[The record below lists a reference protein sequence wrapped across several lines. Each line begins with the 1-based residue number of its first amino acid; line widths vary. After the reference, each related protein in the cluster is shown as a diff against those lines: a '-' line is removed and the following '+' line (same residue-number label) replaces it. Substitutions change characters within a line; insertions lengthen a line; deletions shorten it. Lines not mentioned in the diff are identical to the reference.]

1 MIGTLLG
8 NRYEVVEK
16 IGEGGMA
23 FVYKA
28 KDTLLNRFVAVK
40 VLKPEYSQDKVFVDK
55 FKGEATSVASLN
67 DNNIV
72 NIFDV
77 GSQDSINYIVME
89 YVDGKTLKQIIN
101 DNHRLSSSDAVKIS
115 IQIAKALDCAHRNNI
130 IHRDIKPHNI
140 LMTNDGLVK
149 VTDFGIAKASNSV
162 TITNSNKVIG
172 SAHYFSPEQAKG
184 SYVDFRTDI
193 YSLGVVMYEM
203 VTGKVP
209 FDADSPVSIALK
221 HIQEQI
227 VEPKA
232 IVNEIPDSLN
242 KLILKA
248 LEKEPIKR
256 YQSAREMLVDL
267 QKINNNQDLDIEVN
281 NFDEDATRVLDASAI
296 NNAIG
301 KNQKKNPNQDL
312 PEDGYDE
319 EDYDEDDYGEEDEPP
334 KSSKKKK
341 KIISAA
347 VIILILIIGVV
358 AGVLAN
364 NKFGGASS
372 DAEVPKIV
380 GLNKDEA
387 KKQVESAKLN
397 YVEVGTEKSS
407 KPAGTVTRCY
417 PAEGTKVKV
426 NSDVRVYIS
435 SGETASTMPN
445 LTDMDLASAKDIIN
459 SNGLKLGNVSYQY
472 SDAVAKDNVIS
483 QTPSADSPI
492 DSNTVVDLVV
502 SKGSEYKST
511 KVPNLK
517 NTTLDQA
524 GNMLANANLKLGS
537 TFAENTTDKSMD
549 GKIFEQSVDPDSQ
562 VKEGTVISVKYY
574 KYKQPEPASSTTQ
587 PSGGSGNAAAGSP
600 PASPASK
607 DSSGGASEPGKDTK
621 PATPAAPSG
630 TPADKPAGTDTP
642 TPPKQQ

>member
-319 EDYDEDDYGEEDEPP
+319 EDYDEDDYDEEDEPP

-347 VIILILIIGVV
+347 VILLILIIGVV

-445 LTDMDLASAKDIIN
+445 LTDMDLASAKDIIS

-607 DSSGGASEPGKDTK
+607 DNSGGASEPGKDTK

-642 TPPKQQ
+642 TQPKQQ

>member
-23 FVYKA
+23 LVYNA
-28 KDTLLNRFVAVK
+28 KDNLLNRFVAVK
-40 VLKPEYSQDKVFVDK
+40 VLKAEYSQDKAFVDK

-77 GSQDSINYIVME
+77 GSQDKTNYIVME
-89 YVDGKTLKQIIN
+89 YVDGKTLKQIIK
-101 DNHRLSSSDAVKIS
+101 DNHRLSYSDAVKIS
-115 IQIAKALDCAHRNNI
+115 IQIARALDCAHRNNI

-140 LMTNDGLVK
+140 LVTNDGVVK
-149 VTDFGIAKASNSV
+149 VTDFGIAKASNSA

-193 YSLGVVMYEM
+193 YSLGIVLYEM

-209 FDADSPVSIALK
+209 FDADSPVSVALK

-227 VEPKA
+227 VPPKT

-242 KLILKA
+242 KLIVKA

-256 YQSAREMLVDL
+256 YQSAREMLLDL
-267 QKINNNQDLDIEVN
+267 QKINNNQDLFIEIN
-281 NFDEDATRVLDASAI
+281 NFDEDATRILDASAI

-301 KNQKKNPNQDL
+301 KKQKVNLNQNKL
-312 PEDGYDE
+312 PIDDYED
-319 EDYDEDDYGEEDEPP
+319 DEDDDDNEEDKP

-341 KIISAA
+341 IVISVAI
-347 VIILILIIGVV
+347 IILVLIVGIV

-364 NKFGGASS
+364 NKLIGGTSSS
-372 DAEVPKIV
+372 DIEVPKII
-380 GLNKDEA
+380 GLSKDDA
-387 KKQVESAKLN
+387 KKQVESSKLN
-397 YVEVGTEKSS
+397 YVEVGSEKSN

-417 PAEGTKVKV
+417 PSEGTKVKA

-445 LTDMDLASAKDIIN
+445 LKDMDLASAKDIIS
-459 SNGLKLGNVSYQY
+459 SNGLKFGNATYQY
-472 SDAVAKDNVIS
+472 SDTVPKDTVIS
-483 QTPSADSPI
+483 QTPDADSAI
-492 DSNTVVDLVV
+492 DSNTVVNLIV
-502 SKGSEYKST
+502 SKGPEYKTT
-511 KVPNLK
+511 KVPDLK
-517 NTTLDQA
+517 NATIDQA
-524 GNMLANANLKLGS
+524 TNMLANSNLKLGS
-537 TFAENTTDKSMD
+537 AFSEDTSDKTLD
-549 GKIFEQSVDPDSQ
+549 GKIFEQSVDADSD
-562 VKEGTVISVKYY
+562 VKEGTAISVKYY
-574 KYKQPEPASSTTQ
+574 KYKQPDAATQTNQPAGANNGTSATSNTGSSTTNGTTTTGTI
-587 PSGGSGNAAAGSP
+587 PAGSNTTGGTSTGTNTSGGTTN
-600 PASPASK
+600 
-607 DSSGGASEPGKDTK
+607 T
-621 PATPAAPSG
+621 
-630 TPADKPAGTDTP
+630 
-642 TPPKQQ
+642 QQKK

>member
-23 FVYKA
+23 LVYKA

-40 VLKPEYSQDKVFVDK
+40 ILKPEYTQDKAFVDK

-77 GSQDSINYIVME
+77 GSQNNINYIVME
-89 YVDGKTLKQIIN
+89 YVNGKTLKQIIK
-101 DNHRLSSSDAVKIS
+101 DNHRLSASDAVKIS
-115 IQIAKALDCAHRNNI
+115 IQIARALDCAHRNNI

-140 LMTNDGLVK
+140 LVTNDGVVK

-193 YSLGVVMYEM
+193 YSLGIVMYEM

-209 FDADSPVSIALK
+209 FDADSPVSVALK

-227 VEPKA
+227 IEPKA
-232 IVNEIPDSLN
+232 IVNEISDSLN

-248 LEKEPIKR
+248 LEKEPIRR
-256 YQSAREMLVDL
+256 YQSAREMLADL
-267 QKINNNQDLDIEVN
+267 QKINNNQDLNIEVN
-281 NFDEDATRVLDASAI
+281 NFDEDATRILDASAI

-301 KNQKKNPNQDL
+301 KKQRLNLNQDMS
-312 PEDGYDE
+312 
-319 EDYDEDDYGEEDEPP
+319 EDDYEDDNEDGDDEEKP

-341 KIISAA
+341 
-347 VIILILIIGVV
+347 ILITAAIVILVLIVGVV

-364 NKFGGASS
+364 NKFGGAPSS
-372 DAEVPKIV
+372 DVEVPKII

-387 KKQVESAKLN
+387 KKQVEGAKLN

-417 PAEGTKVKV
+417 PSEGTKVKV

-445 LTDMDLASAKDIIN
+445 LKDMDLASAKDIIN

-472 SDAVAKDNVIS
+472 SDTVAKDNVIS
-483 QTPSADSPI
+483 QTPDVDSPI

-502 SKGSEYKST
+502 SKGPEYKTT
-511 KVPNLK
+511 KVPDLK
-517 NTTLDQA
+517 NVTLDQA

-537 TFAENTTDKSMD
+537 TFSEDTSDKSLD
-549 GKIFEQSVDPDSQ
+549 GKIFEQSVDPNSD
-562 VKEGTVISVKYY
+562 VKEGTAISVKYY

-587 PSGGSGNAAAGSP
+587 PSGGNSGTTAGS
-600 PASPASK
+600 STGGSTNGGTNTTGTNTGNGTNTGT
-607 DSSGGASEPGKDTK
+607 STGTNTSGGT
-621 PATPAAPSG
+621 TN
-630 TPADKPAGTDTP
+630 T
-642 TPPKQQ
+642 QQKK

>member
-23 FVYKA
+23 LVYKA

-40 VLKPEYSQDKVFVDK
+40 ILKPEYTQDKAFVDK

-77 GSQDSINYIVME
+77 GSQNNINYIVME
-89 YVDGKTLKQIIN
+89 YVNGKTLKQIIK

-115 IQIAKALDCAHRNNI
+115 IQIARALDCAHRNNI

-140 LMTNDGLVK
+140 LVTNDGVVK
-149 VTDFGIAKASNSV
+149 VTDFGIAKASNSA

-193 YSLGVVMYEM
+193 YSLGIVMYEM

-209 FDADSPVSIALK
+209 FDADSPVSVALK

-267 QKINNNQDLDIEVN
+267 QKINNNQDLNIEIN

-301 KNQKKNPNQDL
+301 KKQKINLNQNI
-312 PEDGYDE
+312 PED
-319 EDYDEDDYGEEDEPP
+319 DYDEDDYEEEEEPP
-334 KSSKKKK
+334 KSPKKK
-341 KIISAA
+341 KIVISAA
-347 VIILILIIGVV
+347 VIILILIVGVV

-364 NKFGGASS
+364 NKFGGSSSS
-372 DAEVPKIV
+372 DAEVPKII

-417 PAEGTKVKV
+417 PSEGTKVKV

-445 LTDMDLASAKDIIN
+445 LKDMDLASAKDIIN

-472 SDAVAKDNVIS
+472 SDTVAKDNVIS
-483 QTPSADSPI
+483 QTPDVDSPI
-492 DSNTVVDLVV
+492 DSSTVVDLVV
-502 SKGSEYKST
+502 SKGPEYKTT

-517 NTTLDQA
+517 NATLDQA

-537 TFAENTTDKSMD
+537 TFSEDTTDKSLD
-549 GKIFEQSVDPDSQ
+549 GKIFEQSVDPDSE
-562 VKEGTVISVKYY
+562 VKEGTAISVKYY

-587 PSGGSGNAAAGSP
+587 PSGGNSGTTVGS
-600 PASPASK
+600 STGGSTNGGTNT
-607 DSSGGASEPGKDTK
+607 SGTNTGNGTNTGTSTGTNTSGGT
-621 PATPAAPSG
+621 TN
-630 TPADKPAGTDTP
+630 T
-642 TPPKQQ
+642 QQK